1 MLSNTQIGTLKRM
14 FKKREAEWAKADG
27 IRDEYQPS
35 QQQLRF
41 LVRYDKTEEKIDTM
55 LDSASADQVESLSS
69 WASALDLMSLVMN
82 LDEMLD
88 EMV

>member
-14 FKKREAEWAKADG
+14 FKKHEAEYFKADA

-55 LDSASADQVESLSS
+55 LDNASPAQIENLSS
-69 WASALDLMSLVMN
+69 WASALDLMSLVAG
-82 LDEMLD
+82 LDER
-88 EMV
+88 V